1 MQRIFLAVS
10 VFLAMTLTAAADEW
24 KKDYAISAKPEV
36 HLSTGDGS
44 VEFTSWDR
52 KQVSVAVYTEG
63 WQINPDGVRIEEHQS
78 GDRVDIEIHIPHSGW
93 FCLLCGHRSLHVN
106 VNLPRDA
113 NLDLHTGDGSIKGS
127 RLHGTIYLNTGDG
140 SIHVEDADGQLS
152 AHSGDGGIE
161 IDGRFDA
168 LKIETGDGG
177 IRADI
182 NRGSK
187 MAASWYMHSGDGSI
201 DVRLPEDFSANL
213 DARTGDGSI
222 QSDLASLSDTDKR
235 RNSLR
240 GKLNG
245 GGPLLELRS
254 GDGSIHLRKN

>member
-10 VFLAMTLTAAADEW
+10 VFLVLALPAVADEW
-24 KKDYAISAKPEV
+24 KKDYAISAKPDV

-44 VEFTSWDR
+44 VEFITWER
-52 KQVSVAVYTEG
+52 KQVSVSVLTEG
-63 WQINPDGVRIEEHQS
+63 WQINSDGVRIEERQV
-78 GDRVDIEIHIPHSGW
+78 GDRVDVEIHTPHNGW
-93 FCLLCGHRSLHVN
+93 FCLFCNRSIHVN
-106 VNLPRDA
+106 ITLPQDG

-127 RLHGTIYLNTGDG
+127 RLHGAMYLNTGDG
-140 SIHVEDADGQLS
+140 SIHIEDADGQLS
-152 AHSGDGGIE
+152 ARSGDGGIHV
-161 IDGRFDA
+161 DGRFDA
-168 LKIETGDGG
+168 LRIETGDGS
-177 IRADI
+177 IHADI

-187 MAASWYMHSGDGSI
+187 MAGSWYMHSGDGSI
-201 DVRLPEDFSANL
+201 DLRLPQDFSANL

-222 QSDLASLSDTDKR
+222 QSDLASLSDADTH

-254 GDGSIHLRKN
+254 GDGSIHLGKN

>member
-10 VFLAMTLTAAADEW
+10 VFLVLTLTAAADEW
-24 KKDYAISAKPEV
+24 KKDYTISAKPEV

-44 VEFTSWDR
+44 VEFTTWER
-52 KQVSVAVYTEG
+52 KQVSVAVCTEG
-63 WQINPDGVRIEEHQS
+63 WQINSDGVRIEEHQT
-78 GDRVDIEIHIPHSGW
+78 GDHVDVEIHTPHNGW
-93 FCLLCGHRSLHVN
+93 FCLFCNRSLHVS
-106 VNLPRDA
+106 VTLPQNAD
-113 NLDLHTGDGSIKGS
+113 LDLHTGDGSIKGS
-127 RLHGTIYLNTGDG
+127 RVHGTIYLNTGDG

-152 AHSGDGGIE
+152 AHSGDGGIQV
-161 IDGRFDA
+161 DGRFDE

-177 IRADI
+177 IRAGI

-187 MAASWYMHSGDGSI
+187 MHSPWHLHSGDGSI
-201 DVRLPEDFSANL
+201 DLRLPEDLAADL
-213 DARTGDGSI
+213 DAHTGDGSI
-222 QSDLASLSDTDKR
+222 QCDLSPLSDTDVH

-254 GDGSIHLRKN
+254 GDGSIHLGKN